1 MSLNYSKK
9 ELTHKIKSIAIELGF
24 SACGVA
30 KAEKV
35 DSKITTYF
43 QNWIEK
49 GYHADMDYLANYY
62 DKRMDPQIL
71 VPGTK
76 SIISLALNYYPE
88 KFIPE
93 KEYQIAW
100 YAYGKDYHF
109 LIKDKLTQLFK
120 AIHDITPIEGRVFCD
135 TAPVLERY
143 WAWKAGLGWI
153 GKNTQLIIPHA
164 GSSFFLGELFINLDL
179 EYDTPQPDRCGNCN
193 KCLVA
198 CPTNALQAPRIMN
211 ANKCISYQTIE
222 NRGEI
227 DSHIIPLL
235 ENKIYGCDDCIKVC
249 PWTRFSQPTT
259 IKEFAISNELLNMT
273 KEKWSTL
280 SVQEYQ
286 ELFRKSAVKRA
297 KFSGIQRN
305 INAVHQRDPF
315 LSDK

>member
-43 QNWIEK
+43 KNWIEK

-198 CPTNALQAPRIMN
+198 CPTNALHTPRIMN